1 MELSFNSGRFVSLD
15 GELNYA
21 EVLADFSHARI
32 IRILTYNI
40 SKNQRHD
47 ALLNAL
53 KGTTADVQL
62 ITNVPSRQN
71 RYYPS
76 AAGLRMRSAARDN
89 INIYIS
95 KLNPER
101 ISENF
106 NPFFNVRNHAKI
118 IGTENIVYIG
128 SANYSNESANN
139 IETGVLI
146 EDKEFIQQLY
156 SEFFDKVKS
165 ESLPYYDEVFTA
177 FELFAVSLRA
187 KFTQHHRKM
196 LSELYTDYER
206 THYVVADAVLID
218 INDLYSLYHDL
229 DELDSFCDAANDTY
243 DECNDEYNDA
253 LEILKGHINVLNID
267 WMKEVISEGGSLYNL
282 VDFNEGQE
290 ALRILE
296 NEYSSEAYDEHLYYY
311 AEKAVNSAAEI
322 FYSLHNAFSEEA
334 DEFLT
339 EVERILFTLDEAI
352 RFTNTWKSVK
362 VNPEL
367 DNT

>member
-118 IGTENIVYIG
+118 ICTENIVYIG

-156 SEFFDKVKS
+156 SEFFDKVKRNPFLIMTRF
-165 ESLPYYDEVFTA
+165 SLHLNCSLC
-177 FELFAVSLRA
+177 LFAQNLRNTIERCFLNCIQITSVPIMSLL
-187 KFTQHHRKM
+187 TQ
-196 LSELYTDYER
+196 
-206 THYVVADAVLID
+206 
-218 INDLYSLYHDL
+218 YSL
-229 DELDSFCDAANDTY
+229 
-243 DECNDEYNDA
+243 
-253 LEILKGHINVLNID
+253 ILMIYIACIMILNV
-267 WMKEVISEGGSLYNL
+267 
-282 VDFNEGQE
+282 
-290 ALRILE
+290 
-296 NEYSSEAYDEHLYYY
+296 
-311 AEKAVNSAAEI
+311 
-322 FYSLHNAFSEEA
+322 
-334 DEFLT
+334 
-339 EVERILFTLDEAI
+339 
-352 RFTNTWKSVK
+352 
-362 VNPEL
+362 
-367 DNT
+367 